1 VPLQPGQTLLHYRIV
16 DKLGEGG
23 MGAVYRAEDTRLGR
37 EIAIKVM
44 PAELAADAE
53 RRRRFEQEAR
63 AVAALKHPNIVTVYS
78 VEEADTPTPSTGS
91 GQAGSVLFITMEL
104 IEGRPL
110 SELIPKGGL
119 DLVRLF
125 ELAIPAAEAL
135 SSAHAKR
142 ITHRDLKPSNMMLDA
157 DGRLKVL
164 DFGLAKLLAPDD
176 ATGADAETATV
187 ATSGP
192 STEEGRILGTA
203 AYMSPEQAEGK
214 PVDARTDIF
223 SLGVVL
229 YEMATG
235 RSGRHFDLDY
245 QLDPQGLP
253 AARFGPEARPAAAPR
268 PHHRALPGEKPRQ
281 AVPDCARHCQRAGG
295 SEDRDRLR

>member
-1 VPLQPGQTLLHYRIV
+1 
-16 DKLGEGG
+16 

-44 PAELAADAE
+44 PAELATDAE

-78 VEEADTPTPSTGS
+78 VEEHEGVS
-91 GQAGSVLFITMEL
+91 FITMEL

-119 DLVRLF
+119 DLARLF

-176 ATGADAETATV
+176 ANDMNGADAETATQL
-187 ATSGP
+187 ADSAP
-192 STEEGRILGTA
+192 RTEEGKILGTA
-203 AYMSPEQAEGK
+203 AYMSPEQAEGN
-214 PVDARTDIF
+214 
-223 SLGVVL
+223 
-229 YEMATG
+229 
-235 RSGRHFDLDY
+235 
-245 QLDPQGLP
+245 
-253 AARFGPEARPAAAPR
+253 
-268 PHHRALPGEKPRQ
+268 RA
-281 AVPDCARHCQRAGG
+281 
-295 SEDRDRLR
+295 